1 MHIVRHLVESFGIAA
16 TSDPGTGWLAFAGQG
31 PVNEWCLAG
40 HSQKQQELRNKV
52 RFEESSHRG
61 HLILLIFLPALPP
74 RNRGEA
80 DSDATTAESA

>member
-1 MHIVRHLVESFGIAA
+1 MNMVLDLETRGL
-16 TSDPGTGWLAFAGQG
+16 
-31 PVNEWCLAG
+31 
-40 HSQKQQELRNKV
+40 
-52 RFEESSHRG
+52 FEESSHRG

>member
-52 RFEESSHRG
+52 RYPTAGRPSSFDSEIISVHCQASGHR
-61 HLILLIFLPALPP
+61 
-74 RNRGEA
+74 
-80 DSDATTAESA
+80 